1 MDRRGAWVL
10 LAHLEER
17 VAYGR
22 SIRQRASCLI
32 DAHGPRAEAEALL
45 AAEEPGLAAA
55 EQSFWTAV
63 AARIAR
69 GRAGSRETSPFRGP
83 AVLR

>member
-1 MDRRGAWVL
+1 MFP
-10 LAHLEER
+10 HLEER

-22 SIRQRASCLI
+22 SIRQRASCLV
-32 DAHGPRAEAEALL
+32 DAHGPRAEAEALQ

-55 EQSFWTAV
+55 DRSFWTAV

-69 GRAGSRETSPFRGP
+69 GRAAGGAATPLRRPASRR
-83 AVLR
+83 